1 MSHNRVRRFYSDV
14 VRSSR
19 LDGTD
24 GLFQMVGHLVG
35 HLVDRVPAAGN
46 DGQQL
51 KEFVGHPVV
60 AGDRG
65 GEPAYCRARPYPS
78 PPSRSGEA
86 VRRAPSAGDRFGASH
101 RRIVTIPG

>member
-1 MSHNRVRRFYSDV
+1 MSYNRVRRFYSDV

-24 GLFQMVGHLVG
+24 GLFQMVGHLV
-35 HLVDRVPAAGN
+35 DRVPAAGN

-51 KEFVGHPVV
+51 KEAVGHPVV

-65 GEPAYCRARPYPS
+65 GDARLLQGSALPLALVP
-78 PPSRSGEA
+78 E
-86 VRRAPSAGDRFGASH
+86 RRGR
-101 RRIVTIPG
+101 